1 VQKNL
6 GQLPV
11 YFALVILLA
20 GVLLT
25 GCSSAQPAASSG
37 TQSTP
42 AATAPASQTQPASQ
56 AQPASQTTSTS
67 GQQGGKQGGQDMQAQ
82 QTKLLARVAEILG
95 VSTDSLTTAY
105 NAALKSV
112 MGDKSSS
119 TTAPGQPPQP
129 PTDGK
134 AGGSGGTPPSGGQG
148 KAPDMSGLYSKV
160 ADALGLTVDK
170 VTAAFEQAQK
180 ELMPT
185 KTQ

>member
-1 VQKNL
+1 VHKRSSQITA
-6 GQLPV
+6 
-11 YFALVILLA
+11 YFALAVILA
-20 GVLLT
+20 GVILA
-25 GCSSAQPAASSG
+25 GCAGGSASQAPASSG

-42 AATAPASQTQPASQ
+42 AATT
-56 AQPASQTTSTS
+56 PASQTTSTS

-105 NAALKSV
+105 EAAIKSV
-112 MGDKSSS
+112 MGDKAPSGS
-119 TTAPGQPPQP
+119 TPGQPPQP
-129 PTDGK
+129 PSGTPPSGQQ
-134 AGGSGGTPPSGGQG
+134 GGTPPSGGQN
-148 KAPDMSGLYSKV
+148 KAPDMSGVYSKI
-160 ADALGLTVDK
+160 AASLGLTADK